1 MTFKT
6 NCFILQTVAK
16 EGNKQPQQNF
26 ETMEISDVL
35 KLNERNKQLNIDIS
49 YLKELSKSI
58 IKSTK
63 INNTVEPGIHLKYPN
78 ADEVNNK
85 VETHCLELAIIQTQ
99 QMSGQ
104 LKQLFDLSCE
114 LKYKAEKLTQDLNRF
129 KFDIKVQETDGADL
143 TY

>member
-1 MTFKT
+1 LTFKT
-6 NCFILQTVAK
+6 IRPIFETVAK
-16 EGNKQPQQNF
+16 KGNKQPQQNIKI
-26 ETMEISDVL
+26 MEIKEVI
-35 KLNERNKQLNIDIS
+35 KLNERNKELNIDIS

-63 INNTVEPGIHLKYPN
+63 INNTVEPGLHLKYPN

-85 VETHCLELAIIQTQ
+85 IESHCLELAIRQTQ
-99 QMSGQ
+99 QISGQ
-104 LKQLFDLSCE
+104 LKQLFDLSCD